1 MNGMDQGG
9 GTDGYSSKD
18 IFQKLSSCC
27 RKQYSLFSVKQLHA

>member
-18 IFQKLSSCC
+18 IFQKLSFQ
-27 RKQYSLFSVKQLHA
+27 KQYSIFRVKQLHA